1 MNAKQQ
7 LEKLLERVDALSLRE
22 RVFLFLS
29 LLACLLAVADLLWLS
44 PAQAAYKQL
53 TQRFAA
59 QTTELTRL
67 RDELRASSVVPD
79 PSKAVRD
86 DIEKANLRLAALNE
100 EIKTLVPM
108 AQNGP
113 ALEQVLVQ
121 LLRKQSGLTLLGVST
136 LAPDAPAAAGGPAS
150 ANAMPPG
157 LSKRGLE
164 LRVAGAYPELV
175 AYIKTLETAMPALRW
190 GALNLK
196 SDKLP
201 PEFTVQVYVV
211 GVQP

>member
-1 MNAKQQ
+1 MNARQQ
-7 LEKLLERVDALSLRE
+7 WEKLLERVDALSLRE
-22 RVFLFLS
+22 RVFLFMS

-67 RDELRASSVVPD
+67 RDELRASSIVPD

-86 DIEKANLRLAALNE
+86 DIEKADVRLAALNE
-100 EIKTLVPM
+100 EIKALVPL

-121 LLRKQSGLTLLGVST
+121 LLRKQAGLTLLGVST
-136 LAPDAPAAAGGPAS
+136 LAQDAPSVAGSPAAAS
-150 ANAMPPG
+150 AMPPG

-175 AYIKTLETAMPALRW
+175 AYIKALETAMPALRW
-190 GALNLK
+190 GVLSLK